1 MIVLGIDPSITQ
13 MGLGVVE
20 GFANKYRLIDY
31 GVLKLSS
38 KEYIPDRL
46 GEIFQC
52 VKSYI
57 INYNI
62 DVVAVEDVFV
72 SNNAKSALKLGQG
85 RGAAIA
91 SAIELKKPVYE
102 YTPTQVKKA
111 VSSYGSANKQQVK
124 AMVEI
129 ILGVKNIKP
138 LDASDALAVCVCHL
152 NSFKGLSY
160 VCNA

>member
-20 GFANKYRLIDY
+20 SIGNSYKLIDY
-31 GVLKLSS
+31 GILKLECSDP
-38 KEYIPDRL
+38 IPYRL
-46 GEIFQC
+46 GEIFKC

-57 INYNI
+57 INYKV

-85 RGAAIA
+85 RGACIA
-91 SAIELKKPVYE
+91 SAVELNKPVFE
-102 YTPTQVKKA
+102 YTPTQIKKA
-111 VSSYGSANKQQVK
+111 ISSYGSASKEQVK

-129 ILGVKNIKP
+129 VLGVKNIKP
-138 LDASDALAVCVCHL
+138 LDATDALAVCICHL
-152 NSFKGLSY
+152 NSSKEIIY

>member
-1 MIVLGIDPSITQ
+1 MRVLGIDPSITQ
-13 MGLGVVE
+13 MGLGIIE
-20 GFANKYRLIDY
+20 ELSNKYKLVDY

-38 KEYIPDRL
+38 SESVSLRL
-46 GEIFQC
+46 GEIFNC

-72 SNNAKSALKLGQG
+72 SNNARSALKLGQG

-91 SAIELKKPVYE
+91 SAISMGKSVYE
-102 YTPTQVKKA
+102 YTPKEVKKA
-111 VSSYGSANKQQVK
+111 VSTYGSASKEQVK
-124 AMVEI
+124 TMVEI

-138 LDASDALAVCVCHL
+138 FDATDALAVCICHF
-152 NSFKGLSY
+152 NSSRSHSY

>member
-13 MGLGVVE
+13 MGLGVVQSI
-20 GFANKYRLIDY
+20 GNSYKLIDY
-31 GVLKLSS
+31 GILKLKCSES
-38 KEYIPDRL
+38 VPYRL
-46 GEIFQC
+46 GEIFKC

-62 DVVAVEDVFV
+62 DVVAIEDVFV

-85 RGAAIA
+85 RGACIA
-91 SAIELKKPVYE
+91 SAVELNKLVFE
-102 YTPTQVKKA
+102 YTPKQIKKA
-111 VSSYGSANKQQVK
+111 ISSYGSASKDQVK
-124 AMVEI
+124 TMVEI

-138 LDASDALAVCVCHL
+138 LDATDALAVCICHL
-152 NSFKGLSY
+152 NSSKELTY